1 MVLIQ
6 RKGYLDNLK
15 KYTDEIG
22 YVYGSEDLC
31 VHLYSWVKMIKP
43 RQVLEF
49 GTGLGA
55 STLWINEAIKEN
67 GAGILHTIDDGSKFI
82 EAAEIVGLPQR
93 SYEDYIVDLYN
104 RFDIHDGVT
113 FYRCLV
119 EDFYTE
125 VGRHLGPSSV
135 DMIFA
140 DYNHHPN
147 TIEDLFDK
155 YLTSLSEGSLVFIDS
170 APSKRESMKTIQD
183 ICSFYGF
190 SYHNIYENKE
200 SPQASTCCIHL

>member
-1 MVLIQ
+1 MID
-6 RKGYLDNLK
+6 KIK
-15 KYTDEIG
+15 EYTDDIG
-22 YVYGSEDLC
+22 DVYGSEDLC
-31 VHLYSWVKMIKP
+31 IHLYSWVKMIKP
-43 RQVLEF
+43 RQIIEF

-67 GAGILHTIDDGSKFI
+67 GAGILHTVDDGSKFV

-125 VGRHLGPSSV
+125 VGRHLGPNSI
-135 DMIFA
+135 DMIFS
-140 DYNHHPN
+140 DYNHHPD
-147 TIEDLFDK
+147 TIEDMFDK
-155 YLTSLSEGSLVFIDS
+155 YLPSLSDGSLVFIDS
-170 APSKRESMKTIQD
+170 APSKRDSMDTIH
-183 ICSFYGF
+183 SLGYE
-190 SYHNIYENKE
+190 YWNIYENKD
-200 SPQASTCCIHL
+200 SPQASTCCIRVTK

>member
-1 MVLIQ
+1 MD
-6 RKGYLDNLK
+6 KLK

-22 YVYGSEDLC
+22 YVFGSEDLC

-43 RQVLEF
+43 RQIIEF

-67 GAGILHTIDDGSKFI
+67 GGGILHTIDDGSKFVK
-82 EAAEIVGLPQR
+82 AAEIVGLPQS

-104 RFDIHDGVT
+104 RFDIHDDVT

-125 VGRHLGPSSV
+125 VGRHLEPNSV
-135 DMIFA
+135 DMIFS

-147 TIEDLFDK
+147 TIEDMFDK
-155 YLTSLSEGSLVFIDS
+155 YLPSLSDGSLVFIDS
-170 APSKRESMKTIQD
+170 APSKRDSMDTID
-183 ICSFYGF
+183 SLGYE
-190 SYHNIYENKE
+190 YWNIYENKD
-200 SPQASTCCIHL
+200 SPQASTCCIRVTK

>member
-1 MVLIQ
+1 M
-6 RKGYLDNLK
+6 DNLK

-67 GAGILHTIDDGSKFI
+67 GAGILHTIDDGSKFV

-125 VGRHLGPSSV
+125 AGRHLGPDSV
-135 DMIFA
+135 DMIFS
-140 DYNHHPN
+140 DYNHHPH
-147 TIEDLFDK
+147 TILRLFDD
-155 YLTSLSEGSLVFIDS
+155 YSSSLSDGSLVFIDG
-170 APSKRESMKTIQD
+170 APSKRASMNTID
-183 ICSFYGF
+183 SLGYE
-190 SYHNIYENKE
+190 YWNIYENKD
-200 SPQASTCCIHL
+200 SPQASTCCIRVTK

>member
-1 MVLIQ
+1 M
-6 RKGYLDNLK
+6 DNLK

-43 RQVLEF
+43 RQIIEF

-67 GAGILHTIDDGSKFI
+67 GGGILHTIDDGSKFVK
-82 EAAEIVGLPQR
+82 AAEIVGLPQS

-104 RFDIHDGVT
+104 RFDIHDDVT

-125 VGRHLGPSSV
+125 VGRHLEPNSV
-135 DMIFA
+135 DMIFS
-140 DYNHHPN
+140 DYNHHPR
-147 TIEDLFDK
+147 TIEDMFDK
-155 YLTSLSEGSLVFIDS
+155 YLPSLSDGSLVFIDS
-170 APSKRESMKTIQD
+170 APSKRDSMDTID
-183 ICSFYGF
+183 SLGYE
-190 SYHNIYENKE
+190 YWNIYENKD
-200 SPQASTCCIHL
+200 SPQASTCCIRVTK

>member
-1 MVLIQ
+1 MD
-6 RKGYLDNLK
+6 KLK

-22 YVYGSEDLC
+22 YVFGSEDLC

-55 STLWINEAIKEN
+55 STLWMGEAIKEN
-67 GAGILHTIDDGSKFI
+67 GAGILHTIDDGRIFL

-104 RFDIHDGVT
+104 RFDIHDDVT

-125 VGRHLGPSSV
+125 VGRHLEPNSV
-135 DMIFA
+135 DMIFS
-140 DYNHHPN
+140 DYNHHPR
-147 TIEDLFDK
+147 TIEDMFDK
-155 YLTSLSEGSLVFIDS
+155 YLPSLSDGSLVFIDS
-170 APSKRESMKTIQD
+170 APSKRDSMDTID
-183 ICSFYGF
+183 SLGYE
-190 SYHNIYENKE
+190 YWNIYENKD
-200 SPQASTCCIHL
+200 SPQASTCCIRVTK

>member
-1 MVLIQ
+1 M
-6 RKGYLDNLK
+6 DNLK

-43 RQVLEF
+43 RQIIEF

-67 GAGILHTIDDGSKFI
+67 GGGILHTIDDGSKFVK
-82 EAAEIVGLPQR
+82 AAEIVGLPQS

-104 RFDIHDGVT
+104 RFDIHDDVT

-125 VGRHLGPSSV
+125 VGRHLEPNSV
-135 DMIFA
+135 DMIFS

-147 TIEDLFDK
+147 TIEDMFDK
-155 YLTSLSEGSLVFIDS
+155 YLPSLSDGSLVFIDS
-170 APSKRESMKTIQD
+170 APSKRDSMDTID
-183 ICSFYGF
+183 SLGYE
-190 SYHNIYENKE
+190 YWNIYENKD
-200 SPQASTCCIHL
+200 SPQASTCCIRVTK